1 MKKLLAYVSLA
12 LAVAC
17 TGGYSFTGGDV
28 GNAKTVSVDFFPNY
42 APLVQPNL
50 SQTFTEALRDIL
62 VQQTTLTLVTDNAD
76 LQFEGSIVGYDVAP
90 INAQANELAAQSRL
104 TITVN
109 VIYTNNLE
117 KEKSFEQR
125 FSRFQDFPAD
135 QDISSVEETLIAEI
149 NKELAENIL
158 NRAIANW

>member
-1 MKKLLAYVSLA
+1 MKQFLHLA
-12 LAVAC
+12 LCALLTAC

-28 GNAKTVSVDFFPNY
+28 GSAKTVSVAFFPNY

-62 VQQTTLTLVTDNAD
+62 VQQTTLTLVDEDAD
-76 LQFEGSIVGYDVAP
+76 LQFAGSIVGYDIQP
-90 INAQANELAAQSRL
+90 INAQANETAAQSRL
-104 TITVN
+104 TVTVN
-109 VIYTNNLE
+109 VSYTNTLE

-125 FSRFQDFPAD
+125 FSRYRDFGTD
-135 QDISSVEETLIAEI
+135 EDLSSIEEQLLAEI